1 MTALGD
7 AKRAARAAALAAREA
22 VHRDGAGS
30 ARLAAGHALEEI
42 ARLRDVGCVSA
53 YLPVRNEIDPR
64 PVMLS
69 LFGLGY
75 RICVPIIE
83 GRGRPLRF
91 RAWTPGVELVAGPY
105 EVPMPASGE
114 WLEPQALLVPM
125 LAFDRRGHRLG
136 YGGGFYDRTIEGL
149 RARGEVHC
157 FGFAYAAQEIP
168 EVPDGGNDMRL
179 DAIITEAGV
188 MRPA

>member
-75 RICVPIIE
+75 RVCVPIIE

-91 RAWTPGVELVAGPY
+91 REWTPGTELVAGPY
-105 EVPMPASGE
+105 NVPMPARGD
-114 WLEPQALLVPM
+114 WLEPGALLVP
-125 LAFDRRGHRLG
+125 LVAYDDRAFRLG
-136 YGGGFYDRTIEGL
+136 YGGGFYDRTIHDLRE
-149 RARGEVHC
+149 RARVQAL
-157 FGFAYAAQEIP
+157 GFAYAAQRIA
-168 EVPDGGNDMRL
+168 EVPHEPTDAPL
-179 DAIITEAGV
+179 DAIVTEMGV
-188 MRPA
+188 MRP